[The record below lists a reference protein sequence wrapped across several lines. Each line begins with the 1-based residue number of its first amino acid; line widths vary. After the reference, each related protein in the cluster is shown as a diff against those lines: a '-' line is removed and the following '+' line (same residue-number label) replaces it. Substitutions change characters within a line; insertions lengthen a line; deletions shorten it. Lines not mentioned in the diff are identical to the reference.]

1 MSHTATSPVALPAGP
16 SIPAVASR
24 AVRMGGGIVQP
35 LGKHSGGATPH
46 PHSWASSTVSV
57 YPPDY
62 NVDNRAASTLNSDD
76 ARDEGDPFK
85 PKNLFFLSLPLAL
98 PDTNAAGAYSLP
110 RPSPRLGRYSYRAEN
125 MTKVEA
131 AELAELE

>member
-1 MSHTATSPVALPAGP
+1 M
-16 SIPAVASR
+16 
-24 AVRMGGGIVQP
+24 
-35 LGKHSGGATPH
+35 PH
-46 PHSWASSTVSV
+46 PHSWATGMSWTCSTVSV

-110 RPSPRLGRYSYRAEN
+110 RPSPRFGSSLLI
-125 MTKVEA
+125 V
-131 AELAELE
+131 LAPPTTPITSVSGPMRSS